1 MLLSEKDKDEVN
13 TDVKKLNEFTYFIE
27 IQRSANKKI
36 KIPCSSEAVA
46 RRILAS
52 YSNNKSNSKISFV

>member
-13 TDVKKLNEFTYFIE
+13 TDVNKLNGFPYFIE
-27 IQRSANKKI
+27 IQRVSNKKI

-46 RRILAS
+46 KRILAT
-52 YSNNKSNSKISFV
+52 YANNNSNSKVSLV